1 VGVPTTPA
9 DSLVPPRLSGH
20 PVVLATALLVS
31 VLLTWAN
38 GLWWWFWATFTIGG
52 WPVPGQYLEGAGAC
66 LGSAALVAVL
76 PIVVTW
82 VFRTPLWI
90 AVLAL
95 VDAGT
100 LVLLGIHS
108 LDKAAAS
115 PADPQ
120 SSYRTLSDGLY
131 ESLWFGSWP
140 LIALA
145 FVALVSQLRVPS
157 RPTPR

>member
-1 VGVPTTPA
+1 VGVPTTPV
-9 DSLVPPRLSGH
+9 DSFVAPRRSGH
-20 PVVLATALLVS
+20 PVVVAIALLVS

-52 WPVPGQYLEGAGAC
+52 WPVRGQYLEGAGVC
-66 LGSAALVAVL
+66 LGSAVLVAVL
-76 PIVVTW
+76 PIVVTR
-82 VFRTPLWI
+82 VFGTPRWI

-100 LVLLGIHS
+100 LAVLGIHS
-108 LDKAAAS
+108 FDKAAAS
-115 PADPQ
+115 PLDPHTG
-120 SSYRTLSDGLY
+120 YRTFSDGLY
-131 ESLWFGSWP
+131 EALWFGSWP

-145 FVALVSQLRVPS
+145 FVALVSLVRVPS